1 MVDLAAL
8 AARESWI
15 VAGLMSGTS
24 MDGLDIAVC
33 RFERPLGGRVTLLAG
48 TTVAMPSGLR
58 RALDVDARVMSAAE
72 GALLDM
78 EVGRWFADALGDFCA
93 GRGLTPDLVG
103 SHGQTV
109 YHAHKSTTLQL
120 GEAAFVAQRMGC
132 PVVADFRRAD
142 IAAGGCGAP
151 LVPIFDRL
159 VLAEAG
165 AGVLALNLG
174 GIANFTAVP
183 PRERL
188 DEALIAFDCG
198 PANMPIDLLVRRMS
212 GGAET
217 FDRDGQIA
225 AAGTLDAPL
234 LRRLQADPYYALPP
248 PRSCGREEYGEAFV
262 ERLLRERPPASPDDW
277 RNLVA
282 TVSELAA
289 WAVGDAYRRHVAPT
303 RSIARAY
310 ISGGGAANPHLVVR
324 LAHHLAPLSVADT
337 GARGVDPDL
346 KEAMAFALLAALFI
360 TDQPG
365 NVPEVTGAP
374 RPVKLGRLSLP

>member
-1 MVDLAAL
+1 MVSLAAL
-8 AARESWI
+8 AGRDSWV

-33 RFERPLGGRVTLLAG
+33 RFERPVGERVTLLAG
-48 TTVAMPSGLR
+48 ATVPMPADLR
-58 RALDVDARVMSAAE
+58 RALDVDARAMSAAE
-72 GALLDM
+72 AARLDM
-78 EVGRWFADALGDFCA
+78 EVGRWFAEALDAFCA
-93 GRGLTPDLVG
+93 GRGLAPDLVG

-109 YHAHKSTTLQL
+109 YHAHKATTLQL
-120 GEAAFVAQRMGC
+120 GEAAFVAQRLSC

-142 IAAGGCGAP
+142 IVAGGCGAP

-165 AGVLALNLG
+165 VGVLALNLG

-183 PRERL
+183 PRERP

-212 GGAET
+212 GGAEG
-217 FDRDGQIA
+217 FDRDGRIA
-225 AAGTLDAPL
+225 AAGTIDAAL
-234 LRRLQADPYYALPP
+234 LKRLQADPYYALPP

-262 ERLLRERPPASPDDW
+262 ERLLQERPPDTSADW
-277 RNLVA
+277 RDLVA
-282 TVSELAA
+282 TASELAA
-289 WAVGDAYRRHVAPT
+289 WAVGDAYRRHVAPLG
-303 RSIARAY
+303 SIGHAY
-310 ISGGGAANPHLVVR
+310 LSGGGAANPHLVRR
-324 LAHHLAPLSVADT
+324 LAHHLAPLPVADT
-337 GARGVDPDL
+337 NARGVDPDL

-365 NVPEVTGAP
+365 NVPEVTGAK
-374 RPVKLGRLSLP
+374 RPAKLGRLSLP